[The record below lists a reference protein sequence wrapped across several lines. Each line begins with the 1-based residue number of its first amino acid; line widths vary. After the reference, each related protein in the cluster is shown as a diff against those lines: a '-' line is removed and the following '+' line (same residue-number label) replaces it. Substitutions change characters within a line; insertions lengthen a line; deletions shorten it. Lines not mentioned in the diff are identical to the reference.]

1 MSDQHLRL
9 SDAERD
15 RAATELAEHYAQ
27 GRLTPEEHGDRLDR
41 IWAART
47 RGELT
52 PVFRDL
58 PGSAYAPAPLRG
70 LWPAAPPA
78 PRPRGLPGPLIA
90 LLVVLLVITVLTHI
104 PIILIGLLVWFFVVP
119 RLRRR
124 TTVRRW

>member
-15 RAATELAEHYAQ
+15 RAAAELAEHYAQ
-27 GRLTPEEHGDRLDR
+27 GRLTADEHGERLDR
-41 IWAART
+41 VWAART

-70 LWPAAPPA
+70 YWPVARPA
-78 PRPRGLPGPLIA
+78 PARRGIPTPVLV
-90 LLVVLLVITVLTHI
+90 LLGVLLVITVLTHI

-119 RLRRR
+119 RVRRSI
-124 TTVRRW
+124 TVRRW